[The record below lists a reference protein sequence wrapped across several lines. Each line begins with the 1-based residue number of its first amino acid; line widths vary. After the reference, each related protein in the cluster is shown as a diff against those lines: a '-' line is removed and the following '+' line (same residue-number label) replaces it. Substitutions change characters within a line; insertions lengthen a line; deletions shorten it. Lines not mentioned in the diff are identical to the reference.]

1 MKDLGSWGTVPLAVA
16 LTALL
21 TAVCGESLS
30 PTVTPTIVAT
40 AVPSSTEAPA
50 PDPTVTSVPLPTD
63 EPTATVSIEPTQP
76 AVEEE
81 SRLRYLALG
90 DSYTIGQSVDEAD
103 RFPVQLANQLRDV
116 GADVAD
122 PEIIART
129 GWTTTDL
136 MAGIREVDPQ
146 GPYDLVTVL
155 IGVNNQFQGWD
166 VEEYSIGLDE
176 VLERAV
182 EFAGDDASRVVV
194 LSIPDY
200 GVTPFAARIGPGYVA
215 EQIDL
220 FNGIKKRQADGIR
233 ELKYLDITPISR
245 EAKSDLSLLADDDL
259 HPSGKMYTRWVELL
273 LPMALEVLGE
283 Q

>member
-1 MKDLGSWGTVPLAVA
+1 MKDVGSWGTVPLAVA

-40 AVPSSTEAPA
+40 AVPPSTKAPA
-50 PDPTVTSVPLPTD
+50 PDPAVTSVPLPTA
-63 EPTATVSIEPTQP
+63 EPTATVSAEPTQP
-76 AVEEE
+76 VVEEDGG
-81 SRLRYLALG
+81 LRYLALG
-90 DSYTIGQSVDEAD
+90 DSYTIGQSVSESE
-103 RFPVQLANQLRDV
+103 RFPAQLANQLRDV
-116 GADVAD
+116 GVDVAD

-259 HPSGKMYTRWVELL
+259 HPSGKMYARWVELL